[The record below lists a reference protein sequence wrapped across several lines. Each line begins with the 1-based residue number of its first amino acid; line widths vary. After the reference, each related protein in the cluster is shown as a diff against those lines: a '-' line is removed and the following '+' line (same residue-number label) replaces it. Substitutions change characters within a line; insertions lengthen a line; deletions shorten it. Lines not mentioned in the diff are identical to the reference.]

1 MKIEGVILAAGF
13 SSRAGAFKMAL
24 DFNGKT
30 VIENV
35 VSNMKKY
42 CSKIYVVGGFKI
54 EIIEDILKTYSDVEV
69 VFNENYT
76 EGMFSSVKK
85 GIECLKGERFFF
97 TPGDYPYIK
106 TETYKALLNTEGDII
121 IPVCE
126 GRKGH
131 PVLIDTLIG
140 KELLKSD
147 KFHNLKEYI
156 DSIGFTPVE
165 VNDKGILKDLDTM
178 EDYKELLDLS
188 RDTN

>member
-1 MKIEGVILAAGF
+1 MKIEGIILAAGF
-13 SSRAGAFKMAL
+13 SSRANAFKMAL

-30 VIENV
+30 VIENT

-42 CSKIYVVGGFKI
+42 CSKIYVVGGYKI

-69 VFNENYT
+69 VFNENYI
-76 EGMFSSVKK
+76 EGMFSSVKR
-85 GIECLKGERFFF
+85 GIECLKGDRFFF
-97 TPGDYPYIK
+97 TPGDYPFIK
-106 TETYKALLNTEGDII
+106 AETYKALLDTEGDII
-121 IPVCE
+121 IPVCD

-156 DSIGFTPVE
+156 DSKGFIPVE
-165 VNDKGILKDLDTM
+165 VKDKGILKDLDTM
-178 EDYKELLDLS
+178 EDYKELLDMT
-188 RDTN
+188 RYD